1 MLLRLPLPLLLPLLL
16 RLLVHGN
23 SRAAFVCD
31 TWLKAQASKEY
42 SMEVSAPGIDTTG
55 FKPTLLANAGVCV
68 SLTLSLSLS
77 VAGGGRW
84 IQVNYAGTDAEL
96 RGCVNDALHWVQVH
110 IAVPRCGAK
119 P

>member
-77 VAGGGRW
+77 LSLSLPPIPSHPANICDRKMKRFMLCKMHEVRYNSIGHG
-84 IQVNYAGTDAEL
+84 
-96 RGCVNDALHWVQVH
+96 
-110 IAVPRCGAK
+110 
-119 P
+119 